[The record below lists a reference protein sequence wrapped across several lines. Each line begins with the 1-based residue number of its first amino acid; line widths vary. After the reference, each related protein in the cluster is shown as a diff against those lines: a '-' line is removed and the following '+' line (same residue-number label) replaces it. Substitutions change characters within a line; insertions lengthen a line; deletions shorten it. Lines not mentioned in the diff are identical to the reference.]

1 MARRKLNKSEAIR
14 SEITKHPRAG
24 TSDIVQL
31 LGEQGIKVT
40 PQLVSNVKAR
50 MGAGTGKK
58 RGRKPGRRSNG
69 EMTISQ
75 LEAAA
80 DFAKRMGGVEMASAA
95 LATLERLR

>member
-24 TSDIVQL
+24 TSGVVQL
-31 LGEQGIKVT
+31 LGEQGITVT

-50 MGAGTGKK
+50 MGAGGGKK
-58 RGRKPGRRSNG
+58 RGRKPGRRANG
-69 EMTISQ
+69 EMTVSQ

-80 DFAKRMGGVEMASAA
+80 EFAKRMGGVEQASAA

>member
-14 SEITKHPRAG
+14 SEVTKHPRAG
-24 TSDIVQL
+24 TSGVVQL
-31 LGEQGIKVT
+31 LGERGITVT

-50 MGAGTGKK
+50 MGAAKK
-58 RGRKPGRRSNG
+58 HGRKPGRRANG
-69 EMTISQ
+69 EMTVSQ

-80 DFAKRMGGVEMASAA
+80 DFAKQMGGVEQASAA

>member
-14 SEITKHPRAG
+14 SEVTKHPRAG
-24 TSDIVQL
+24 TSGIVQL
-31 LGEQGIKVT
+31 LGEQGITVT

-50 MGAGTGKK
+50 MGAGKK
-58 RGRKPGRRSNG
+58 RGRKPGRRANS
-69 EMTISQ
+69 EMTVSQ

-80 DFAKRMGGVEMASAA
+80 DFAKRMGGVQKASAA